1 MNSKNLILGKVVIPP
16 KLEYHG
22 KGFVRV
28 LYIRVPWCDAG
39 RRGVGSA
46 LCSQESACPGHGL
59 GGGGGAGRRGGRGFD
74 D

>member
-46 LCSQESACPGHGL
+46 RSAQSGVSLPR
-59 GGGGGAGRRGGRGFD
+59 AWPRGGRRRGAAGR
-74 D
+74 